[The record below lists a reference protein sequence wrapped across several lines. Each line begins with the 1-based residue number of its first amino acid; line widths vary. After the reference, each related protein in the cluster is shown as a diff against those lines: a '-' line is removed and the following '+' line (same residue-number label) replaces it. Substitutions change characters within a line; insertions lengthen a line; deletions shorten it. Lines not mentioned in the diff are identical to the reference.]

1 MDDNLLIET
10 RSSLFVSPGVLVLAF
25 ALSVTCAILDRPELC
40 AAFACLF
47 FLCLAARLWG
57 QYTLHKVTAACFG
70 EPAALFP
77 PGEVSLTFQIRNNKL
92 LPLLWLEV
100 VQKLE
105 DDAPLI
111 PADPRE
117 VARLTVTDGDGSR
130 QETYL
135 YKKFT
140 FLTGREELLWES
152 RWQAR
157 RRGIFHPGQLQLRS
171 GDGFGLMQSQQ
182 TLDQQAGG
190 IAVYPA
196 LQPVET
202 ALFLRDTWEAASG
215 AKGYLEDP
223 TVIQNTRGYT
233 PQDSFRRINWRLTAR
248 TQETMV
254 NTYETILPKAACFI
268 LDGESFNGITPQ
280 TEALE
285 DTLSILASLVM
296 TLTEAGLSCSL
307 CLPRSR
313 TMPAQDLVG
322 TSREEI
328 LRALAGYQLRE
339 LVQPEDPDIPPYV
352 RPSVFRSDRILTGT
366 AAGRFYYLC
375 SSVDALRSQPLLH
388 RLDPARTLLL
398 PYQDPAPGQT
408 TLFSTVP
415 LTSLKRRDAL

>member
-10 RSSLFVSPGVLVLAF
+10 RSSLFVSPGALVLSLV
-25 ALSVTCAILDRPELC
+25 LSVTCAILDRPELC

-57 QYTLHKVTAACFG
+57 QHTLRKVTASCFG

-77 PGEVSLTFQIRNNKL
+77 PGQVTLTFRIRNNKL

-105 DDAPLI
+105 ADAPLL
-111 PADPRE
+111 PADPEE
-117 VARLTVTDGDGSR
+117 VAHLTVTDGEGSR

-140 FLTGREELLWES
+140 FRTGREELLWES
-152 RWQAR
+152 PWQAC

-182 TLDQQAGG
+182 TLDSQAGV
-190 IAVYPA
+190 IAIYPA
-196 LQPVET
+196 LQPVDT
-202 ALFLRDTWEAASG
+202 ALFLRDTWETASG
-215 AKGYLEDP
+215 ARGYLEDP
-223 TVIQNTRGYT
+223 TVIQSTRGYT

-296 TLTEAGLSCSL
+296 SLTEAGLSCSL
-307 CLPRSR
+307 SLPRSR
-313 TMPAQDLVG
+313 TMPAQDLAGV
-322 TSREEI
+322 SREEI
-328 LRALAGYQLRE
+328 LRALAGYQLRP
-339 LVQPEDPDIPPYV
+339 LVQPEDPDLPPYA
-352 RPSVFRSDRILTGT
+352 RPSVFRSDRLLTGT
-366 AAGRFYYLC
+366 AAGRLYYLC
-375 SSVDALRSQPLLH
+375 SSVDALHSQPLLH

-398 PYQDPAPGQT
+398 PYRDPAPGQA

-415 LTSLKRRDAL
+415 LTSLKRRESP